1 MLTDFFDKHKAEYH
15 DMAKRLTVC
24 FADGKLVHISHWKAF
39 IDALIGLMKYGNDDR
54 SRKIFLNWEM
64 PLKAMRDVMEQAD
77 VDKAAITR
85 HGSTLGR
92 LQTKFPLMAAFVVD
106 PDEQIREQYRSLCL
120 VVLQVIIHNG
130 NTEGLKDFLL
140 SLRMTSDRRSP
151 LYGILLEFPFY
162 DGDLER
168 YQSALHASIE
178 TLQVALDD
186 NVYPRIPPFLKK
198 ITRLIRTNQ
207 SHDDKEDRP
216 TSVDYPV
223 EPGVVDEEELQ
234 GVKPW
239 VTVIAPENDGDEPDV
254 MSFFQED
261 SEDPEDAVFQPY
273 EAVAAE
279 VRVSRYW
286 LRRHNKLSIHDRACL
301 TSIEKEVVNN
311 FINEQL
317 VSPENSSFVTALVIA
332 TSYVW
337 PLTLDQVIA
346 LFNDPHQNVIAED
359 GSLTCHIYQL
369 PDGYRSSNRHAA
381 GYADVIK
388 SIQLRPPALLTTA
401 LKSVNADGSRSILN
415 HLHKT
420 RAATGSAIE
429 SQLAKL
435 RHHGEFRINQA
446 RINNALIAEIICL
459 EKNVLLTHYIDGA
472 KKDAPPVLAYYGAMR
487 EEMITEIYSEA
498 AEKLLWAA

>member
-1 MLTDFFDKHKAEYH
+1 MLTDFFDKHNPEYH

-64 PLKAMRDVMEQAD
+64 PLKAMRDVIEQAD

-106 PDEQIREQYRSLCL
+106 PDELISQQYRSLCM
-120 VVLQVIIHNG
+120 VVLLAVILNG
-130 NTEGLKDFLL
+130 NTKGFKNFLI

-151 LYGILLEFPFY
+151 LYGILLEVPLY
-162 DGDLER
+162 EDDLTSYR
-168 YQSALHASIE
+168 SALITSIDL
-178 TLQVALDD
+178 LQKTLDD
-186 NVYPRIPPFLKK
+186 NVYPRIHPLLKK
-198 ITRLIRTNQ
+198 IKLIAQ
-207 SHDDKEDRP
+207 IISEHSSEYGI
-216 TSVDYPV
+216 SIDYPV
-223 EPGVVDEEELQ
+223 QPGVIDWV
-234 GVKPW
+234 GIKGIRPG
-239 VTVIAPENDGDEPDV
+239 VTVTPSDDENDEPDV
-254 MSFFQED
+254 ISFIQED
-261 SEDPEDAVFQPY
+261 DDDPEDAVFQPY
-273 EAVAAE
+273 EAVASEA
-279 VRVSRYW
+279 RVSRYW

-301 TSIEKEVVNN
+301 TSIEKQVVNN

-346 LFNDPHQNVIAED
+346 LFNDPHQNMIAED
-359 GSLTCHIYQL
+359 GSLTCHVYQL
-369 PDGYRSSNRHAA
+369 PDGYRSSNRHAE

-388 SIQLRPPALLTTA
+388 SVQLTPPALLTTA
-401 LKSVNADGSRSILN
+401 LKSVNTAGGRSILT
-415 HLHKT
+415 HLHTT
-420 RAATGSAIE
+420 RVATASAIE
-429 SQLAKL
+429 SQLEKL

-446 RINNALIAEIICL
+446 RINNALIAEITCL
-459 EKNVLLTHYIDGA
+459 ERNVLLTHYIDGA